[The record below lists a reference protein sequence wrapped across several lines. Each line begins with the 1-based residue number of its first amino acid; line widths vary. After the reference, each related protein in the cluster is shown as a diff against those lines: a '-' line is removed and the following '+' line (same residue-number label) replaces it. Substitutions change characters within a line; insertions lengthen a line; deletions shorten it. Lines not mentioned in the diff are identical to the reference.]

1 MNTARIFIADDHDV
15 VRQGVSSVIQAETDW
30 KVCGECGDGRET
42 VAQVLELKP
51 DIVILDVALPRLG
64 TIESMRQIRR
74 ELPDTQFLIFTGREC
89 EDLAAQLLAAG
100 ARAFVL
106 KSEAAE
112 TLIPAIRALLA
123 GKPFFG
129 GFSSSMAIHLAMQAT
144 AKLGTRPPD
153 ELSPREREIVQLLA
167 EGSSNKDVAN
177 LLGISVKTA
186 ETHRAAIIKKMGFN
200 TFAELVRY
208 AVRNHLVS
216 E

>member
-1 MNTARIFIADDHDV
+1 M
-15 VRQGVSSVIQAETDW
+15 
-30 KVCGECGDGRET
+30 
-42 VAQVLELKP
+42 LP
-51 DIVILDVALPRLG
+51 LPRLG

-74 ELPDTQFLIFTGREC
+74 ELPDTQFLIFTGRES
-89 EDLAAQLLAAG
+89 EELAAQLLAAG
-100 ARAFVL
+100 ARAFIL

-112 TLIPAIRALLA
+112 TLIPAVRALLA

-129 GFSSSMAIHLAMQAT
+129 GFSAGMALQLALQGNLT
-144 AKLGTRPPD
+144 PGSRPPD

-167 EGSSNKDVAN
+167 EGSSNKEVAS
-177 LLGISVKTA
+177 LLGISIKTA

-208 AVRNHLVS
+208 AVRNHLIS

>member
-1 MNTARIFIADDHDV
+1 MSTPRIFIADDHDV
-15 VRQGVSSVIQAETDW
+15 VRQGVCSVIQAETDW
-30 KVCGECGDGRET
+30 EVCGQSADGRET
-42 VAQVLELKP
+42 VAQVLELRP
-51 DIVILDVALPRLG
+51 DIVVLDVALPRLSAV
-64 TIESMRQIRR
+64 ESMRQIRR
-74 ELPDTQFLIFTGREC
+74 QLPDTQFLIFTGRES
-89 EDLAAQLLAAG
+89 EELALQLFGAG

-106 KSEAAE
+106 KREAAD

-129 GFSSSMAIHLAMQAT
+129 GFSSSMVFHLAMRAR
-144 AKLGTRPPD
+144 ANLGASAPD

-167 EGSSNKDVAN
+167 EGASNKEVAAI
-177 LLGISVKTA
+177 LGISIKTA

-200 TFAELVRY
+200 TIAELVRY

>member
-1 MNTARIFIADDHDV
+1 MNPPRIFIADDHDI

-30 KVCGECGDGRET
+30 QICGESRDGRET
-42 VAQVLELKP
+42 VTKVLELKP

-74 ELPDTQFLIFTGREC
+74 ELPDTQFLIFTGRQSE
-89 EDLAAQLLAAG
+89 ELASQLLAAG

-129 GFSSSMAIHLAMQAT
+129 GFSASMALQFALEAG
-144 AKLGTRPPD
+144 AKIGTRPPD

-167 EGSSNKDVAN
+167 EGSSNKDVAS
-177 LLGISVKTA
+177 LLGISIKTA

-200 TFAELVRY
+200 DFTELVRY